1 MFIDK
6 AHILV
11 KAGNGG
17 NGAVAFRRE
26 IYVPAGGPNGGD
38 GGNGGDIIFV
48 VDTNMRTLMDF
59 KYKRKYTA
67 EPGGNGKGSNM
78 TGKDG
83 EHLIIKVPQGTVV
96 RDEETSLVLA
106 DLSKADSSAVIAKGG
121 RGGKGNAF
129 FKSSTRR
136 APGFAKA
143 GREGEERKLLLELKM
158 IADVGLIGFPNVGKS
173 TFLSIVTKA
182 SPKIANYHFTTLSPN
197 LGVVENKYGENYV
210 IADIPGLIEGASDGV
225 GLGHDFLRH
234 IERTKILVHIVD
246 VSGIEGRDPL
256 DDFNIINKEL
266 KLFNQKLSERPQI
279 VVANKTDLV
288 TDEDVLRSFMNEIE
302 KLGYKIFAM
311 STATKAGVD
320 EVLMEIS
327 KLLIEAEDID
337 LFDEKDYYVET
348 TDPSSEEGI
357 DIYLKDGVYHVEG
370 IAIEKLLYSVHF
382 EDMESIRFFQ
392 RALERYKVFDRLKKM
407 GINDG
412 DMVKIY
418 DLEFDYFD

>member
-96 RDEETSLVLA
+96 RDEETNLVLA

-266 KLFNQKLSERPQI
+266 ELFNQKLSERPQI